1 MLMWTLHQLGV
12 YFTFKKNPLKKPLHL
27 SVPHACTNIGEYYS
41 CSLELFVF
49 FQNLR
54 LNLGKAGISGM
65 GSASLKNSVLLC
77 TYHPQKKKRTASV
90 PHSPHSPF
98 HSLWKRE
105 VPFEEAQFWIK
116 PGLFTHPF
124 PIPKASLIYAFIANT
139 IPTLGNKNYRIYNE
153 IERKTENAKNNGIEI
168 TG

>member
-1 MLMWTLHQLGV
+1 MYLHFACRLQKTFALKCASCLHQHWGILLLQFG
-12 YFTFKKNPLKKPLHL
+12 
-27 SVPHACTNIGEYYS
+27 
-41 CSLELFVF
+41 F
-49 FQNLR
+49 FQNLS

-65 GSASLKNSVLLC
+65 GSASLKNSVLMC
-77 TYHPQKKKRTASV
+77 TYHPKKKKRTTSV

-116 PGLFTHPF
+116 PSLFTHPF

>member
-1 MLMWTLHQLGV
+1 MCTCTLHVGSR
-12 YFTFKKNPLKKPLHL
+12 KPLHL

-41 CSLELFVF
+41 CSLDFSKIWAWTWERLVSVAWEVPVSKIVF
-49 FQNLR
+49 
-54 LNLGKAGISGM
+54 SC
-65 GSASLKNSVLLC
+65 VLII
-77 TYHPQKKKRTASV
+77 QIMKKRTTSV